1 MFFVDF
7 LYRYYLRSCHHGKFI
22 YF

>member
-1 MFFVDF
+1 MFFEDF
-7 LYRYYLRSCHHGKFI
+7 LYRDNVRSCHHGKFI